1 MLYEFRDNIPD
12 TMRYWSN
19 GCADLLSGDIC
30 EDDLP
35 MELRRVLD
43 DLWTDAYVTRCYLFE
58 FKGRYGV
65 AIEAEYEADYARDLG
80 ISPDTLEDYAH
91 SIARATADRY
101 GKYDVMFCNGL
112 NLWGANANDNDS
124 LVTVFMP
131 WNIDKD
137 EFTAAAR
144 WFDDNCYLSID
155 I

>member
-80 ISPDTLEDYAH
+80 VSPNALETYAH
-91 SIARATADRY
+91 GIAMVAADRY
-101 GKYDVMFCNGL
+101 SAYDVIFCNHL
-112 NLWGANANDNDS
+112 NLWGANRNNNDS
-124 LVTVFMP
+124 MVTVFMP
-131 WNIDKD
+131 WDIDKD
-137 EFTAAAR
+137 EFASVAK
-144 WFDDNCYLSID
+144 WFEGNCYLD
-155 I
+155 V